1 MRKKG
6 ERKRGPEKR
15 IPDDWRRRSYFLSA
29 DAIHGLGVL
38 AKMADLS
45 ESEYLNRLLKDHTR
59 KSPYGRQK
67 K

>member
-6 ERKRGPEKR
+6 KAKPGPKKR
-15 IPDDWRRRSYFLSA
+15 IPEDWRRRSYFLSA
-29 DAIHGLGVL
+29 EALHGLGVL

-45 ESEYLNRLLKDHTR
+45 ESEYLDRLLRDHVR
-59 KSPYGRQK
+59 RSPYGRRK